1 MDGERTAGGYQF
13 IAFGWKKNCRW
24 LPVHS
29 IWMEKELQV
38 VTSSLHLDGERT
50 AGGYQFIALFKS
62 RKRKHME
69 HSGAP
74 SLDAIQNLHLLEK
87 GRER

>member
-1 MDGERTAGGYQF
+1 MLNKILSKNFEKNLDGERTAGGYQF

-38 VTSSLHLDGERT
+38 VTSS
-50 AGGYQFIALFKS
+50 
-62 RKRKHME
+62 
-69 HSGAP
+69 
-74 SLDAIQNLHLLEK
+74 
-87 GRER
+87 